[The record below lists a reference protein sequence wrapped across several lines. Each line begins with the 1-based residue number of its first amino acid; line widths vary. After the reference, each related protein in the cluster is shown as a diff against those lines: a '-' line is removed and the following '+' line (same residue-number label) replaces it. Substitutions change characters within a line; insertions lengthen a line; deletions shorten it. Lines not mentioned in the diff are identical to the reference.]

1 MAYSNVR
8 NNGII
13 GLKLDESDSLI
24 GCSIVEAGNHILIG
38 TKLGKAI
45 RFDQSDVREMGR
57 ASRGV
62 TGIRFGEEND
72 CAIGLEVLT
81 PDTND
86 IAILSVCENGFGKRT
101 SLEEYRVQTRGGK
114 GIYTIKVTDRN
125 GPVIGICQVG
135 NDDHVILMTS
145 TGTIIRSAV
154 SEIGI
159 VGRNT
164 QGVRL
169 MKVTGE
175 EKVQS
180 VSPIPPG
187 EEEDSDSTD

>member
-1 MAYSNVR
+1 MV
-8 NNGII
+8 II
-13 GLKLDESDSLI
+13 GCAIVDE
-24 GCSIVEAGNHILIG
+24 GNHILIG
-38 TKLGKAI
+38 TRLGKAI
-45 RFDQSDVREMGR
+45 RFDQADVREMGR

-81 PDTND
+81 PDSND
-86 IAILSVCENGFGKRT
+86 IAILSVCENGYGKRT
-101 SLEEYRVQTRGGK
+101 SLDEYRVQTRGGK

-125 GPVIGICQVG
+125 GPVVGICQVS
-135 NDDHVILMTS
+135 NEDHIILMTS
-145 TGTIIRSAV
+145 TGTLIRSAV
-154 SEIGI
+154 SEVGI

-169 MKVTGE
+169 MKVTGD

-180 VSPIPPG
+180 VSPIPPEEKELEESESTEDG
-187 EEEDSDSTD
+187 E